1 MEQPITSFYK
11 PILQE
16 TPHKCSLVLEKLEG
30 TLETIFCSNK
40 LNHAK
45 ESPHALELNY
55 LTAELKAHF
64 PTWYWPGLRT
74 VSNRPFRCGHSG
86 LDGKTAWPQSLRM
99 KLDAFNSL
107 VQTYLKSPGS
117 GHDRS
122 AQRRKGGQMQT
133 CLTNRTG
140 LWGEHRPTGA
150 AAQRFWLALL
160 PMGSH
165 TDNKQHQ
172 AYS

>member
-30 TLETIFCSNK
+30 TLKTIFCSNK

-86 LDGKTAWPQSLRM
+86 LDGKAAWPQSLRM

-117 GHDRS
+117 GHDKVPNAEKEDKCKPALQTLRGCGGS
-122 AQRRKGGQMQT
+122 RGQRVQQ
-133 CLTNRTG
+133 
-140 LWGEHRPTGA
+140 HRGFGW
-150 AAQRFWLALL
+150 RCC
-160 PMGSH
+160 
-165 TDNKQHQ
+165 
-172 AYS
+172 